1 MLTFLALAPA
11 TEPDMTRYLVVS
23 GALLGALFLASFLVR
38 RLVGTSRL
46 TLGSR
51 RGIQILEAASLGG
64 SKKAVVVRCYDRT
77 FLVGVGDK
85 EVCSI
90 AELDSESVDVDR
102 GAPAAQAPSFAGLLG
117 GAKPRRERPTAGSK
131 PAATPASRKA
141 TPAPQPAAANVGP
154 GDSRESEAR
163 RKVARELLD
172 QLAERDLQPAPR
184 ETAPRSG
191 QGKTE
196 PRRVSDL
203 LDGRGVVG

>member
-38 RLVGTSRL
+38 RLVGSSRL
-46 TLGSR
+46 SLGSR
-51 RGIQILEAASLGG
+51 KGIQILEAASLGG

-90 AELDSESVDVDR
+90 AELDSEYVDADR
-102 GAPAAQAPSFAGLLG
+102 GGQATQAPNFAGLLG
-117 GAKPRRERPTAGSK
+117 GAAPG
-131 PAATPASRKA
+131 PAATQPKARRA
-141 TPAPQPAAANVGP
+141 TPVPQPAGAGAAE
-154 GDSRESEAR
+154 GDPRESEAR

-184 ETAPRSG
+184 EPAPRPS

-203 LDGRGVVG
+203 LDGRGVIG